1 VAFGD
6 RFGRT
11 NKSLKTTGQIV
22 GITMPEGPEIVIV
35 GAGIAGAAAEA
46 TGVLAIPDR
55 GVGIVEVLPRKHPDC
70 LGRCP

>member
-1 VAFGD
+1 
-6 RFGRT
+6 
-11 NKSLKTTGQIV
+11 
-22 GITMPEGPEIVIV
+22 MPEGPEIVIV